1 MEFPLMIKVRQSF
14 ESPAIHNVAETVR
27 AELRRVGL
35 AGKIKPGDRVAIAVG
50 SRGIACIPVAVATI
64 VSEVKLLGGN
74 PFIVPAMG
82 SHGMATALGQKQMLE
97 GLGVNEHDMGASI
110 EASMEVVQIGELPSG
125 MPAYMGKDAYGADAI
140 IVINRIKPHNVF
152 GDRIGSGLMKII
164 AIGLGK
170 QKGCN
175 TIHRHTW
182 SNPTGPYDVIE
193 QVARMAIE
201 RSPVVLGIAI
211 LDNAYAQPARIV
223 ALNAREIPEIEPRL
237 FQEAKGLM
245 ASLPTNELDVLIVE
259 RMGKNISPRGLDP
272 FVIGDRIYGD
282 KNAKPH
288 IKRVVV
294 LDLTDESHGNAGG
307 VGAADII
314 SRRLFQ
320 KIDLKAMYMNSIS
333 GFRLQTSKIP
343 VIQDTD
349 RDAVEVAL
357 NTIGMV
363 APLEARI
370 IRIQSTLNMEEIYVS
385 ETLVE
390 EVARNP
396 RVRVVGEP
404 QPLNFDEK
412 GNLVL

>member
-1 MEFPLMIKVRQSF
+1 MLLQY
-14 ESPAIHNVAETVR
+14 A
-27 AELRRVGL
+27 
-35 AGKIKPGDRVAIAVG
+35 AIAAFV
-50 SRGIACIPVAVATI
+50 II
-64 VSEVKLLGGN
+64 
-74 PFIVPAMG
+74 
-82 SHGMATALGQKQMLE
+82 TALVG
-97 GLGVNEHDMGASI
+97 
-110 EASMEVVQIGELPSG
+110 
-125 MPAYMGKDAYGADAI
+125 
-140 IVINRIKPHNVF
+140 F
-152 GDRIGSGLMKII
+152 I

-182 SNPTGPYDVIE
+182 TNPAGPYDVIE

-201 RSPVVLGIAI
+201 RTPIILGIAI

-223 ALNAREIPEIEPRL
+223 ALEAREIPEIEPRL
-237 FQEAKGLM
+237 FQEAKALM
-245 ASLPTNELDVLIVE
+245 ASLPTDELDVLIVE
-259 RMGKNISPRGLDP
+259 RMGKNISPRGLDQ

-288 IKRVVV
+288 ITRVVV

-314 SRRLFQ
+314 SRRLFE

-333 GFRLQTSKIP
+333 GFRLETSKIP

-370 IRIQSTLNMEEIYVS
+370 IRIQSTLDLEEMHVS
-385 ETLVE
+385 ESLVK
-390 EVARNP
+390 EVGRNG
-396 RVRVVGEP
+396 RVRIVGEP
-404 QPLNFDEK
+404 QPLTFDEK
-412 GNLVL
+412 GNLV